1 MKRNIPGT
9 WTPLRIACLYA
20 FFGVF
25 WILFSDSILLSLAP
39 DPELL
44 SRLQTYKGWFFIL
57 VTALL
62 LFGLMNTMV
71 ARRNMALHDLQESEQ
86 YNRLLFELSPMG
98 LALCRMDGALVDIN
112 PAYARI
118 IGRSVEETLQLSYW
132 DITPSKYADLEKEQ
146 LKSIEKTGRYGPYKK
161 EYIHREGYF
170 VPVRLQGLLIEKDG
184 QKFIWSSVEDI
195 SASKEAEKS
204 LQRNEQM
211 LRLFVEH
218 SPAAIAMFD
227 RDMKYIVASIRFR
240 TDYNL
245 GDKDIVGRSHYEVF
259 PEISERWKEI
269 HNRCLAGAVEKSDED
284 PFSRADG
291 SMDWVRWEVRP
302 WYEPE
307 GGIGGVILFSEVITE
322 RKQAEAA
329 LRLSEEKFA
338 KSFRNSPDAIALTS
352 LPDGEFVEVNESFL
366 QISGYS
372 LDEII
377 GRTTVDLHLWA
388 NSADRERYL
397 ELMQKTGR
405 VSGMEAG
412 FQKKSGEVMSGLV
425 SGEFIEVQ
433 NSTYILTVI
442 LDITERKTMEVELKQ
457 HRKGLEKL
465 VQERTTALADS
476 QQALMNIVEDL
487 NQKTEEL
494 ERVNAKLKEL
504 DRLKSMFIASMSHE
518 LRTPL
523 NSIIGFSG
531 IMLQG
536 MSGEINEEQRDQ
548 LGRVFRSGKH
558 LLSLITDVIDI
569 AKIESGKITPYPEDF
584 DLHVLIDEAVGQV
597 RQQAAAKGLAI
608 EEHLPEHTVVMHSDR
623 KRLLQCLLNYLSNA
637 VKFTEKGV
645 ISISANEVDD
655 GQVEIAVKDTGIGIK
670 QEDIPLLFGSFV
682 RLDSHLKTSTTGT
695 GLGLYLTKKLAT
707 EVLGGMVDMD
717 SRVGEGSIFRL
728 RVPLHLTVKSGEQ

>member
-1 MKRNIPGT
+1 MKQNNHVT

-20 FFGVF
+20 FFGGC
-25 WILFSDSILLSLAP
+25 WILFSDTILLSLAP

-44 SRLQTYKGWFFIL
+44 SRLQTYKGWFFVL

-71 ARRNMALHDLQESEQ
+71 ARRNMVLHDLQESEN

-98 LALCRMDGALVDIN
+98 LALCRMDGTLVDIN

-118 IGRSVEETLQLSYW
+118 IGRSVEETLQLTYW
-132 DITPSKYADLEKEQ
+132 DITPSKYADLEKLQ
-146 LKSIEKTGRYGPYKK
+146 LENLIKTGRYGPCEK
-161 EYIHREGYF
+161 EYIHKKGHW

-184 QKFIWSSVEDI
+184 EKFIWSSVEDI
-195 SASKEAEKS
+195 SVSKEAEKS

-227 RDMKYIVASIRFR
+227 KDMKYLVASRRFR

-245 GDKDIVGRSHYEVF
+245 GDQDLVGRSHYEVF

-269 HNRCLAGAVEKSDED
+269 HCRCLAGAVEKSDED
-284 PFSRADG
+284 RFPRADG

-307 GGIGGVILFSEVITE
+307 GDIGGIILFSEVITE
-322 RKQAEAA
+322 RKQAEIAM
-329 LRLSEEKFA
+329 RLSEEKFA
-338 KSFRNSPDAIALTS
+338 TTFRNSPYAIALTS
-352 LPDGEFVEVNESFL
+352 QVNGQFAEVNESFL
-366 QISGYS
+366 RLSGYR
-372 LDEII
+372 LDEVM
-377 GRTTVDLHLWA
+377 GRTTSDLHLWV
-388 NSADRERYL
+388 NPADRQRYL
-397 ELMQKTGR
+397 DLLKNTGR
-405 VSGMEAG
+405 ATGIEVE
-412 FQKKSGEVMSGLV
+412 FQKKSGEIMTSLL
-425 SGEFIEVQ
+425 SGELIEVQ
-433 NSTYILTVI
+433 DNAYVLTII
-442 LDITERKTMEVELKQ
+442 LDISDRKQAELE
-457 HRKGLEKL
+457 LEKHREHLEDL
-465 VQERTTALADS
+465 VQARTTALADS
-476 QQALMNIVEDL
+476 QRALLNIVEDL

-494 ERVNAKLKEL
+494 EQANTKLREL

-569 AKIESGKITPYPEDF
+569 AKIESGRITPYPEDF
-584 DLHVLIDEAVGQV
+584 DLHVVMDEAVGQV

-608 EEHLPEHTVVMHSDR
+608 EESLPEHPVVMHSDR

-637 VKFTEKGV
+637 VKFTEKGMV
-645 ISISANEVDD
+645 SISARLVD

-695 GLGLYLTKKLAT
+695 GLGLYLTRKLVT

-728 RVPLHLTVKSGEQ
+728 RVPLHLAVKLGEQ